1 MFYLKRNSY
10 FVILISLI
18 CWAVGS
24 MLIERLP
31 VAQAQSAPTATPNA
45 EGVIYMTVQPNDSL
59 WGIAAGAGISLSEL
73 LALNEMTEDTVI
85 QPGQQ
90 LIIGYGTPPATATV
104 VLPTPTVTPTRLP
117 PTPTFTPLPPPR
129 TAICIKAFS
138 DTDRDGVHDAG
149 EPFQVNVAFTV
160 FNEAVVVGN
169 YITNGISEPYC
180 WEGLTPGDYK
190 VTRSIGRNETLTT
203 AGNWS
208 LTLTRGSVLNIEFGS
223 FSKGDPTPTVSSVPI
238 GPADEADPEQM
249 ATVMPST
256 GGPAS
261 EGLLTPLVVGIII
274 ILVLLFAGGLLYAAR
289 FRKPTS
295 RN

>member
-1 MFYLKRNSY
+1 MVYQKRTSY

-18 CWAVGS
+18 CWAAGS
-24 MLIERLP
+24 ILIERLP
-31 VAQAQSAPTATPNA
+31 AAQAQSAPTATPNA
-45 EGVIYMTVQPNDSL
+45 DGVIYLTVQPNDSL

-90 LIIGYGTPPATATV
+90 IVIGYGTPPATATV
-104 VLPTPTVTPTRLP
+104 ELPTPTVTPTRLP
-117 PTPTFTPLPPPR
+117 PTPTYTPLPPPR

-149 EPFQVNVAFTV
+149 EPFKVNVAFTV

-169 YITNGISEPYC
+169 YITNGVSEPHC

-190 VTRSIGRNETLTT
+190 VTRSVGRNETLTT

-223 FSKGDPTPTVSSVPI
+223 FSKGDPTPTANSVPI
-238 GPADEADPEQM
+238 SPAEAAGPEETATPVPSDDEAAGEG
-249 ATVMPST
+249 SL
-256 GGPAS
+256 PA
-261 EGLLTPLVVGIII
+261 GVVGIIV

-289 FRKPTS
+289 FWKPTS
-295 RN
+295 RG